1 MFRFKALGFRPQLVS
16 ALAALPIML
25 GCGGVSGSSDH
36 ILQLAEDLQICKPQ
50 DPQNPASA
58 FDITKSAADE
68 NGDYWVAYRCKEAC
82 ADWRQCQAPAHTA
95 KGEALMEGDAPAQAR
110 GAGGT
115 ILRPGE
121 EAPMEGNAPKQA
133 LAFVVDRMGGHLAF
147 TARQGGDKTL
157 LLHEGGGGTIFMRRL
172 SGQVE
177 GASDAKVVMVRWDAG
192 YTDAD
197 TGPEWPEPVEWGW
210 FTRTSA
216 PAARVP
222 DLNRRV
228 ASVIAWVHENLA
240 GPADFGTVGCSMGT
254 QATLGATYWHEVDEV
269 VDYQL
274 MVGGPGLW
282 DINAGCGLRRYP
294 SGFCD
299 LDARRACSS
308 DADCRHLSERS
319 QCNRPRP
326 IPMAWMYESVVNHV
340 HATQACN
347 ILEANG
353 DSGTYAPFD
362 ESSFAFTQG
371 DWDFNLN
378 IDFQM
383 DVWVPLDVE
392 ERSFGGDE
400 NWAMGHAMRV
410 FNSIRSAAGLEKNWH
425 TTTDS
430 NHCDPMDKGD
440 QALKLLMSG
449 MNLGPAG
456 Q

>member
-1 MFRFKALGFRPQLVS
+1 MFRFKALGFRPRLVS
-16 ALAALPIML
+16 AFAVLPIML
-25 GCGGVSGSSDH
+25 GCGGVSGSSEH

-58 FDITKSAADE
+58 FDISQSAADE
-68 NGDYWVAYRCKEAC
+68 NGDYWVAHSCKEAC

-95 KGEALMEGDAPAQAR
+95 EGEALMEGD
-110 GAGGT
+110 
-115 ILRPGE
+115 
-121 EAPMEGNAPKQA
+121 APKQA

-147 TARQGGDKTL
+147 TARQDGDKTL
-157 LLHEGGGGTIFMRRL
+157 LLHEGSGGTDFMRRL

-192 YTDAD
+192 YTDTANSM
-197 TGPEWPEPVEWGW
+197 PIEWGW

-216 PAARVP
+216 PAVRMP
-222 DLNRRV
+222 DLSRRV

-274 MVGGPGLW
+274 MVGGPAFW
-282 DINAGCGLRRYP
+282 DINAGCGLRSYP
-294 SGFCD
+294 FGFCD

-319 QCNRPRP
+319 ECNRPSP

-347 ILEANG
+347 LMAADG
-353 DSGTYAPFD
+353 SSGAHAPFD
-362 ESSFAFTQG
+362 ESGLAFAQG

-383 DVWVPLDVE
+383 DIWAPQDFAKN
-392 ERSFGGDE
+392 SIGGDE
-400 NWAMGHAMRV
+400 NWGMGQAMRV
-410 FNSIRSAAGLEKNWH
+410 FNSIRSAAGSEKNWR

-430 NHCDPMDKGD
+430 NHCEAMAKGD
-440 QALKLLMSG
+440 QALQLLMSG